1 MEWLFLHKSS
11 IAMKKTSLLIFIS
24 LLLASMSLSA
34 GTTDTLMVKTDRFAT
49 MKRPY
54 IIDLTIGKIIHT
66 GGDPGVPYFGRRKSV
81 NTEVSLRMAGFFN
94 KYIGAYGSMAF
105 CGVPWKD
112 RWKPG
117 DGYDHA
123 VEDDPMAMSITSLIQ
138 AGAIFRYEIRRW
150 QLYTRL
156 GLGVRGMAYDTYYY
170 YKLLPD
176 GDVDYYS
183 EYIKTKLIVRPFVV
197 VGGLTVGYRLS
208 RVVSL
213 VLDMDYRHRIGMA
226 DDMVIEKKLDGE
238 DGEDI
243 ILERS
248 VHKTKVFG
256 KELALRLGF
265 QFQCELSGSGK
276 KKNKATKKA
285 P

>member
-1 MEWLFLHKSS
+1 
-11 IAMKKTSLLIFIS
+11 MKKLFIIIS
-24 LLLASMSLSA
+24 LLLASISLSA
-34 GTTDTLMVKTDRFAT
+34 GTADTLTVETNRFAP

-54 IIDLTIGKIIHT
+54 IMDLTIGKIIHT
-66 GGDPGVPYFGRRKSV
+66 GGDPGVPYFGHRKSV
-81 NTEVSLRMAGFFN
+81 NTEVSLRLAGFFN

-117 DGYDHA
+117 DGYDLE
-123 VEDDPMAMSITSLIQ
+123 VDDDPMAMSITSLIQ
-138 AGAIFRYEIRRW
+138 GGVIFRYEIRRW

-156 GLGVRGMAYDTYYY
+156 GLGARGMACDTYYY
-170 YKLLPD
+170 YKLHLN
-176 GDVDYYS
+176 GDVDYDS
-183 EYIKTKLIVRPFVV
+183 DHIRTKLIVRPFAV

-213 VLDMDYRHRIGMA
+213 VLDVDYRYRIGNA
-226 DDMVIEKKLDGE
+226 DDMVIEKILDGE
-238 DGEDI
+238 DGEEI
-243 ILERS
+243 MLERS

-256 KELALRLGF
+256 KELSVRLGF
-265 QFQCELSGSGK
+265 QFQCELSGQRK
-276 KKNKATKKA
+276 KKKTDTKKA

>member
-1 MEWLFLHKSS
+1 
-11 IAMKKTSLLIFIS
+11 
-24 LLLASMSLSA
+24 
-34 GTTDTLMVKTDRFAT
+34 
-49 MKRPY
+49 
-54 IIDLTIGKIIHT
+54 
-66 GGDPGVPYFGRRKSV
+66 
-81 NTEVSLRMAGFFN
+81 
-94 KYIGAYGSMAF
+94 
-105 CGVPWKD
+105 
-112 RWKPG
+112 
-117 DGYDHA
+117 
-123 VEDDPMAMSITSLIQ
+123 
-138 AGAIFRYEIRRW
+138 
-150 QLYTRL
+150 
-156 GLGVRGMAYDTYYY
+156 MAYDTYYY

-276 KKNKATKKA
+276 KRRTRLQKK
-285 P
+285 PLEGRI

>member
-1 MEWLFLHKSS
+1 
-11 IAMKKTSLLIFIS
+11 MKKTSLLIFIS

-94 KYIGAYGSMAF
+94 KYIGAYGSIAL
-105 CGVPWKD
+105 CGVPCKD
-112 RWKPG
+112 RWEPG
-117 DGYDHA
+117 DGFDHA
-123 VEDDPMAMSITSLIQ
+123 VEYESNLLTSLIQ
-138 AGAIFRYEIRRW
+138 AGAIFRYEICRW
-150 QLYTRL
+150 QLYARL
-156 GLGVRGMAYDTYYY
+156 GLGIRPMAYDTYYY
-170 YKLLPD
+170 YKSLPD
-176 GDVDYYS
+176 GEVDYDS
-183 EYIKTKLIVRPFVV
+183 EYIKTKLIVGPCVV

-208 RVVSL
+208 RVVSF
-213 VLDMDYRHRIGMA
+213 VLDVDYRHRIGMA

-238 DGEDI
+238 DGEEI